1 LFPGDCSATLLG
13 KLSKTEGF
21 AEFFSNIDV
30 FVFSHHGD
38 GHNGELNLFGI
49 FADQSSKQ
57 PGQQPHVPLCAIV
70 SSNPENG
77 NHIPKNEIAKLNLGV
92 TKTHEIS
99 TYNLRNNRI
108 EKKSTSCPIYVTCD
122 AVMAYQLTISADGT
136 WTKFKNI
143 DFNGKQMKSGFY
155 PP

>member
-38 GHNGELNLFGI
+38 GHNGELSLYGVVSRLSQGHI
-49 FADQSSKQ
+49 
-57 PGQQPHVPLCAIV
+57 PLCAIV
-70 SSNPENG
+70 SSDPAG
-77 NHIPKNEIAKLNLGV
+77 VNHIPKGEIATLGNPEFLGM
-92 TKTHEIS
+92 TKRHWIS
-99 TYNLRNNRI
+99 VYDYFKQDVIKVPTPF
-108 EKKSTSCPIYVTCD
+108 PIYVTCD
-122 AVMAYQLTISADGT
+122 AKMAYQLTIPSDGA
-136 WTKFKNI
+136 WTKLKNI
-143 DFNGKQMKSGFY
+143 DFTGMQLESGFY